1 MSTPA
6 TARSASAET
15 PEPLRGLAT
24 RAASPCLENTMVE
37 VVIPEYRLKAL
48 DNEVLKGQ
56 VLLKEL
62 REAMVP
68 VVGVLFPHGVAWGSL
83 TITTAGNGDTVLRW
97 DEE

>member
-1 MSTPA
+1 
-6 TARSASAET
+6 
-15 PEPLRGLAT
+15 
-24 RAASPCLENTMVE
+24 MVE

-68 VVGVLFPHGVAWGSL
+68 VVGVLFPYGVAWGSL
-83 TITTAGNGDTVLRW
+83 TISTAENGDTVLRW
-97 DEE
+97 DE